1 MNFGEQIF
9 LCKGEDHFVEHILL
23 HYAKARILWQLVLSL
38 FGIMS
43 LQFFSKNEPS
53 KLAWILHQESGRK
66 HGKLI
71 LFVCVCVLEW
81 VRGGFEEVSMSM
93 VDFFLSVWLQVRGG
107 SGFLFPSSCSL
118 PFGIL
123 VSILCTLVCPFARWS

>member
-1 MNFGEQIF
+1 MDPSLG
-9 LCKGEDHFVEHILL
+9 KWK
-23 HYAKARILWQLVLSL
+23 KAWKVDP
-38 FGIMS
+38 FC
-43 LQFFSKNEPS
+43 
-53 KLAWILHQESGRK
+53 
-66 HGKLI
+66 
-71 LFVCVCVLEW
+71 VCVCVLEW